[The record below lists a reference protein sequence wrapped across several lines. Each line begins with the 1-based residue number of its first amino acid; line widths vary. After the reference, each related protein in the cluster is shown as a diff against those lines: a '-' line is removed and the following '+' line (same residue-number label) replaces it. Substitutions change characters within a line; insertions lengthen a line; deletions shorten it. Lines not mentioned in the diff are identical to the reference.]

1 MKTAHIVLIGGV
13 ITAFAFKDKIPPYIG
28 GKVVDI
34 EDKAKAYAT
43 SKIKIT
49 PHGLPSVGVDF
60 VKGAV
65 KLGGVIDL
73 TSKVGFTATLNTYKI
88 NLFLQ
93 KGAQKIKLG
102 STPLETPNRKIEA
115 GKKTALK
122 YHFSIP
128 LDSIYNLLN
137 TTGLEGFQM
146 TLGVDNLQVNGIN
159 IPSVKIDI
167 SRTWQDVAKAIKN
180 PSSLIT
186 DIFKNL

>member
-1 MKTAHIVLIGGV
+1 MKTGHIVLIGGV
-13 ITAFAFKDKIPPYIG
+13 ITAFAFKDKILPYIG
-28 GKVVDI
+28 GKVVEI
-34 EDKAKAYAT
+34 EDKVKAYTT
-43 SKIKIT
+43 SKIKIA

-65 KLGGVIDL
+65 KLSGVIDL
-73 TSKVGFTATLNTYKI
+73 TSKVGFTATLNSYKV

-102 STPLETPNRKIEA
+102 STPLERPNKQIEG

-128 LDSIYNLLN
+128 LDSIYSLLN
-137 TTGLEGFQM
+137 TTGLGGFQM
-146 TLGVDNLQVNGIN
+146 FMEVDNLQVNSIN
-159 IPSVKIDI
+159 VPSVKIDI

-186 DIFKNL
+186 DLFKNL